1 MAETAKNI
9 IVVLGI
15 VATIIFLLCEYFS
28 DD

>member
-1 MAETAKNI
+1 MAETLKNV